1 MNITRKILSVL
12 FYIFL
17 ILLFYNIIDLYLFH
31 KKQDFTNFERSIFP
45 SKGNASEEIR
55 NEIFS
60 ALHISKSG
68 KPLSEPSKIDSFLE
82 KHFSKEDILMLGTS
96 SEEVIVGFNQ
106 AKQFKHG
113 DIDFLKNV
121 RFDNENAYI
130 SVHENTAWVS
140 AIGYFQTIID
150 GLILPLRHH
159 AVLVKHGNVWKIH
172 KSQTDWF
179 YNTNFLLN
187 KIVFSVILSFICLL
201 ILFVRIIL
209 GIIAWRIKKQSV
221 GSRST

>member
-1 MNITRKILSVL
+1 MNIIRNILSVL
-12 FYIFL
+12 FYFFL
-17 ILLFYNIIDLYLFH
+17 VLLFYNIVDLYQFH
-31 KKQDFTNFERSIFP
+31 KKQDFTNFDYSIFP
-45 SKGNASEEIR
+45 SKGNASEKER
-55 NEIFS
+55 KEIFS

-68 KPLSEPSKIDSFLE
+68 KPLSEPSKIDTFIE
-82 KHFSKEDILMLGTS
+82 RHYSKEDILMLGTS

-113 DIDFLKNV
+113 DIDFLRNV
-121 RFDNENAYI
+121 RFDTENAYI
-130 SVHENTAWVS
+130 SVHENVAWVS

-159 AVLVKHGNVWKIH
+159 AVVVKHGNVWKIH

-187 KIVFSVILSFICLL
+187 KIVFSVILSFICMMILVVRL
-201 ILFVRIIL
+201 ILGL
-209 GIIAWRIKKQSV
+209 IAWRIKRQS
-221 GSRST
+221 GESRST